1 MTSSGSFDFDSKQTI
16 PLVHFLRK
24 RWRLPAQITI
34 DIAFADEPIITELHV
49 RYMGLPG
56 PTDVLSF
63 PNLDVSNGLID
74 PQTLRDEPI
83 LGDIVICPDFIKR
96 TGGDASSEVNIESC
110 LIHGFLHLLGYDHQT
125 APNAKVMFEKQ
136 EALML
141 SWQKSK

>member
-1 MTSSGSFDFDSKQTI
+1 MSDYYVREAAN
-16 PLVHFLRK
+16 LVAHIKVSLGMPEAIHLDTTFVDD
-24 RWRLPAQITI
+24 TE
-34 DIAFADEPIITELHV
+34 IANLHV

-63 PNLDVSNGLID
+63 PALDMSNGSID
-74 PQTLRDEPI
+74 PEALKDEPT

-96 TGGDASSEVNIESC
+96 TGGDASSEVNIETC
-110 LIHGFLHLLGYDHQT
+110 VIHGFLHLLGYDHQT
-125 APNAKVMFEKQ
+125 AADAKKMFEKE

>member
-63 PNLDVSNGLID
+63 PALDVSDGLID
-74 PQTLRDEPI
+74 PQTLRDEPT
-83 LGDIVICPDFIKR
+83 LGDIVICPGFIKR
-96 TGGDASSEVNIESC
+96 AGGDASSEVNIETC
-110 LIHGFLHLLGYDHQT
+110 VIHGFLHLLGYDHQT
-125 APNAKVMFEKQ
+125 DADAKRMFEEE
-136 EALML
+136 EALRL
-141 SWQKSK
+141 SWEKSK